1 MPTTHIERCAT
12 CKAPL
17 VIREA
22 RPDWVVC
29 CAVCVVPAS
38 VAPTRDRA
46 LAEWRRQEERRLEES
61 KPAA

>member
-1 MPTTHIERCAT
+1 MTQPLERCSV

-29 CAVCVVPAS
+29 CAVCTVPAS

-46 LAEWRRQEERRLEES
+46 LAEWRRQEGSRLATKES
-61 KPAA
+61 RP

>member
-1 MPTTHIERCAT
+1 MTLPLERCAV

-29 CAVCVVPAS
+29 CAVCKVPAS

-46 LAEWRRQEERRLEES
+46 LAEYRRQEERRMEA
-61 KPAA
+61 KA

>member
-1 MPTTHIERCAT
+1 MTIPLERCAT

-38 VAPTRDRA
+38 VAPSRDRA
-46 LAEWRRQEERRLEES
+46 LAEWRRQEGMRLEAS
-61 KPAA
+61 PSTA